1 MRGRVEGWM
10 HRRKAPSK
18 AYTSGSDLG
27 CDGEVLARH
36 PDAPWLYRIV
46 MNIDNTTG
54 AQPLRATAIGQPA
67 RAPGMGMPVQFICS
81 DIARRS
87 IAVLPLASWL
97 SQVLVLVAYV
107 VHISR
112 CAATASV
119 ATSALQVPLWVCDL
133 GPA

>member
-46 MNIDNTTG
+46 MNIDNT
-54 AQPLRATAIGQPA
+54 A
-67 RAPGMGMPVQFICS
+67 
-81 DIARRS
+81 
-87 IAVLPLASWL
+87 LASHRYWPA
-97 SQVLVLVAYV
+97 STSSGNGNAGP
-107 VHISR
+107 VH
-112 CAATASV
+112 
-119 ATSALQVPLWVCDL
+119 LF
-133 GPA
+133 